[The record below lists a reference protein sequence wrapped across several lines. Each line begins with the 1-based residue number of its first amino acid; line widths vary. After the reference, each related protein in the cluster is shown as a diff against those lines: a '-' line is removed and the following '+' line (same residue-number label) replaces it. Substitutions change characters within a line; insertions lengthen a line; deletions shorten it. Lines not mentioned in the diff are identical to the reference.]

1 MDFET
6 EVKQTLYQMI
16 AQTGNIPDATNLTSK
31 LDVPQEDILDAFE
44 NLAAKRLLVLE
55 PGDPSK
61 IRMAPPFSGIKT
73 PFRVEL
79 EDKSFYANCV

>member
-16 AQTGNIPDATNLTSK
+16 AQTGNIPDATYLTSE

-73 PFRVEL
+73 HFRVDAAL
-79 EDKSFYANCV
+79 PVGTNR